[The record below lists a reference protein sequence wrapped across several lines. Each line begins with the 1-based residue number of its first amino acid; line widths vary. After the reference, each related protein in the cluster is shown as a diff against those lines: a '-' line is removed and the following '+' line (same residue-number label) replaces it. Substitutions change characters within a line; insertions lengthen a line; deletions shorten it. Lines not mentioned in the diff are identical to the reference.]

1 MMSTPE
7 AECRKFWARFSI
19 EISDARGDARTAD
32 AAVQDRLTA
41 IENFV
46 LRNYSTLW
54 QLHEKRLAPES
65 SPGDLN
71 GSRCEQFNRAA
82 AELAMAFLRWGEALK
97 DSDYV
102 LLNVHDEPVTLAGR
116 YGRCYAEVWHDVV
129 LEQLSLLRDIRPQHS
144 IDMRHC
150 KSGWFYFRG
159 TKRRLPDGM
168 LTVEFEG
175 DCSPADLAAVNT
187 AFAASLDF
195 NFAGQV
201 AAGTANGKQV
211 KRKRGRRKQAKA
223 FDLVEQAVRN
233 YHKFEGGIV
242 DERVPPITGRD
253 LAELA
258 KPAFSARTA
267 DRWFVARF
275 KSKEAYEL
283 ACRDGSLGQLLAIDL
298 DDVRA
303 FGTFDP
309 SKNEVRN
316 DDGDTDE
323 QDDAHMTRGPSRSS
337 IVRKF

>member
-19 EISDARGDARTAD
+19 EISDARRDARTAD

-129 LEQLSLLRDIRPQHS
+129 LEQLSLLSDIRPQHS

-195 NFAGQV
+195 NFSDQV
-201 AAGTANGKQV
+201 AAGKLWRHAEGDGSESKGELQ
-211 KRKRGRRKQAKA
+211 KRVA
-223 FDLVEQAVRN
+223 LLEQAEKKRTKRLTPTQVTCKQRIKFCCPLRRETPKVPWSKIYSDYIEKFPLDETASPDTLSKSHDRN
-233 YHKFEGGIV
+233 CLKCLE
-242 DERVPPITGRD
+242 DK
-253 LAELA
+253 A
-258 KPAFSARTA
+258 
-267 DRWFVARF
+267 
-275 KSKEAYEL
+275 
-283 ACRDGSLGQLLAIDL
+283 
-298 DDVRA
+298 
-303 FGTFDP
+303 
-309 SKNEVRN
+309 
-316 DDGDTDE
+316 
-323 QDDAHMTRGPSRSS
+323 
-337 IVRKF
+337 